1 MHATKQLEEWID
13 LYGQKLFD
21 RAFYLLSS
29 REDAEDIVQEVYVAA
44 YSAMDNF
51 QEKSSPLTWL
61 MGILQHKVTDLYR
74 KKYKGN
80 PQISLDHFFDNHEF
94 WKDPDGILK
103 NWDTSDASLLDNEVF
118 NAYLEKCLEELPDRW
133 LTLVKLTYL
142 QEKKSTE
149 ICQET
154 NISATNYWKI
164 LQRSRLQLREC
175 LQFNWFG
182 KEK

>member
-1 MHATKQLEEWID
+1 MHTTKKLEEWID
-13 LYGQKLFD
+13 MYGQKLFD
-21 RAFYLLSS
+21 RAFYLLSN
-29 REDAEDIVQEVYVAA
+29 REDAEDVVQEVYVAA
-44 YSAMDNF
+44 YSAMDGF
-51 QEKSSPLTWL
+51 QEKSAPLTWL
-61 MGILQHKVTDLYR
+61 MGILHHKITDLYR

-80 PQISLDHFFDNHEF
+80 PQVSLDHFFDNHEF
-94 WKDPDGILK
+94 WKDPDGVLLQ
-103 NWDTSDASLLDNEVF
+103 WDMNETSLLDNEAF
-118 NAYLEKCLEELPDRW
+118 NAYLKKCLEELPDRW

-154 NISATNYWKI
+154 NVSSTNYWKI

-182 KEK
+182 KGK